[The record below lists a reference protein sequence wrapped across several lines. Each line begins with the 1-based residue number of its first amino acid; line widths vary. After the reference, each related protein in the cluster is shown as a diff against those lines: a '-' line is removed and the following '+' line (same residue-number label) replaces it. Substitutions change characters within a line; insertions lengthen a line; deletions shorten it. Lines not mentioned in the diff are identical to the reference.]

1 MVCLRCGAWGACLID
16 IIEKDDAL
24 GFDDISNNTNDYN
37 GKSFLNTDESITN
50 ELNSNK
56 KIKCEYVFYH
66 FDYKRS
72 SNTASFGKINPI
84 NIEFS

>member
-1 MVCLRCGAWGACLID
+1 MSCGRISTNSRRNLLKQRYCIVLPQVWGVGACLID

-56 KIKCEYVFYH
+56 KK
-66 FDYKRS
+66 
-72 SNTASFGKINPI
+72 
-84 NIEFS
+84 